1 MSMKIYE
8 LKLKGIWGLKE
19 VFMEAIML
27 SNGYIQNQINKL
39 LSDATFKNLEVE
51 QTSFNIFETLGVSH
65 IELWHSGFIK
75 WVLDPKSNL
84 GLSDW
89 PLKRFLSL
97 LVLEGISKKTKLDL
111 SIADIELLNLQDMIL
126 ETEKNFKVLQEK
138 GGKFDIYAENDN
150 FRLVIENKIKAK
162 ERNDQ
167 TQKYYKFINNLKDG
181 KKNVLVFLTPDPS
194 QEPKSPYFIKI
205 TYQALCDNLLKPLQN
220 NLKESESKYIVSH
233 YINNL
238 GKPLVEGK
246 ELSVMALPN
255 KDKCNYLYNEYK
267 QVLDDLFK
275 NVSNKR

>member
-1 MSMKIYE
+1 M
-8 LKLKGIWGLKE
+8 E
-19 VFMEAIML
+19 VIML
-27 SNGYIQNQINKL
+27 SSGYIQNQINKL
-39 LSDATFKNLEVE
+39 LSDTNFKNLEVE
-51 QTSFNIFETLGVSH
+51 KTSFNIFETLGVSH

-97 LVLEGISKKTKLDL
+97 LVLEGISKKAKLDL
-111 SIADIELLNLQDMIL
+111 SIADIELLNLQDMVL
-126 ETEKNFKVLQEK
+126 ETEKYFRILPEE

-181 KKNVLVFLTPDPS
+181 KKNILVFLTPDS
-194 QEPKSPYFIKI
+194 TQEPKSPYFIKI
-205 TYQALCDNLLKPLQN
+205 TYQALCDSLLKPLQD
-220 NLKESESKYIVSH
+220 NLKEGESKYIVSH

-238 GKPLVEGK
+238 GKPLVDGK
-246 ELSVMALPN
+246 EYSVMALPN
-255 KDKCNYLYNEYK
+255 KDKCNYLYNKYK
-267 QVLDDLFK
+267 SVLDDLFK
-275 NVSNKR
+275 NVSN